1 MKLAELPQF
10 FGLYVVIT
18 PTLVTSH
25 SWSGDKIAYVLWALS
40 HKYRLPLWYLD
51 FPSSPSGKQ
60 PDCPCRR
67 HKRHGFKSCVGPKAP
82 AHSLEH
88 PVTIVWEKF
97 YCIELSSYSS
107 SCFVFFFWLLR
118 ELVMDREAWRAAIHG
133 VAKSRTWLSDWSDL
147 IWYHMM
153 CRILVPSQ
161 GIQPLPH
168 VVEAQKF

>member
-40 HKYRLPLWYLD
+40 HKYGLPLWYLD

-107 SCFVFFFWLLR
+107 CFVFFL
-118 ELVMDREAWRAAIHG
+118 ATPG
-133 VAKSRTWLSDWSDL
+133 VGDGQGGLACCDSWGRKESDMTERL
-147 IWYHMM
+147 IWSAL
-153 CRILVPSQ
+153 I
-161 GIQPLPH
+161 PH
-168 VVEAQKF
+168 DV